1 MILNEIITCICCHLE
16 EFIVKVQVGR
26 MKICLHYAGYSKKYR
41 GEQVTEG
48 EKFPDK
54 EMTRSDEFESKVRSC
69 YSILAPVEV
78 SRGHVIRR
86 SDQLG
91 VLNGRVLFC
100 ADKKLTEVN
109 TENDIF
115 RSEEDVNVCRII
127 PVINDQC
134 FLIEKLKLGS
144 NEIFFDA
151 HGEEGASHRVFGDRT
166 ERTVNV
172 ISFGKAFGIFSDNN
186 GLYRCKASMGF
197 R

>member
-1 MILNEIITCICCHLE
+1 M
-16 EFIVKVQVGR
+16 
-26 MKICLHYAGYSKKYR
+26 
-41 GEQVTEG
+41 
-48 EKFPDK
+48 
-54 EMTRSDEFESKVRSC
+54 
-69 YSILAPVEV
+69 
-78 SRGHVIRR
+78 
-86 SDQLG
+86 
-91 VLNGRVLFC
+91 LFC

-134 FLIEKLKLGS
+134 FLTEKLKLGS